1 MRSDPPPPPAAPLTP
16 FAASPPNHCWPL
28 SESSRETAVGGSV
41 APSEVLE
48 KEASLSASSPAGG
61 QRGEAH
67 RSVEPA
73 SMRVDGRTVSP
84 PHRQSITFSM
94 ISVEAG
100 NAILRKLAQAFEA
113 AVHPRWEELKAR
125 ANQSLKDGDYDAA
138 AAVTQQLEI
147 DKRRHTELQ
156 MLDAPYMTIRQAMGL
171 PKTRGPETA
180 TFLTSFVVDL
190 KQADFIS
197 DAISKHRVDG
207 ATVAPPEYS

>member
-84 PHRQSITFSM
+84 PHRQSGGCGPPSALPRTVSTRPPALV
-94 ISVEAG
+94 SEAG
-100 NAILRKLAQAFEA
+100 KMEWMMGDA
-113 AVHPRWEELKAR
+113 AVYVK
-125 ANQSLKDGDYDAA
+125 
-138 AAVTQQLEI
+138 
-147 DKRRHTELQ
+147 
-156 MLDAPYMTIRQAMGL
+156 
-171 PKTRGPETA
+171 
-180 TFLTSFVVDL
+180 
-190 KQADFIS
+190 
-197 DAISKHRVDG
+197 
-207 ATVAPPEYS
+207 